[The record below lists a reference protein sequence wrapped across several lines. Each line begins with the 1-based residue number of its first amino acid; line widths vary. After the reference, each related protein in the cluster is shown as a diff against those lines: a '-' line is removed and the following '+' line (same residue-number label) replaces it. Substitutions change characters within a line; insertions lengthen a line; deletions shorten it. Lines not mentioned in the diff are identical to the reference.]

1 MCAQP
6 GAGHWVF
13 TKTQNI
19 DRRLN
24 ERGSPKVDFYRFSWI
39 EWISGVTSCFLFT
52 TKLDS
57 DEGCPKKTNIVSI
70 LLNLLHSYTIP
81 SYVYRSNIN
90 IFKSLCLTDGTSSI
104 ALQRASSVGIVNKH
118 FVVIG
123 NNWSPLLVL
132 DQSSLANFPRHKV
145 CTPPNTF
152 QHPDM
157 WSDGGREALRSVS
170 WLGCYGMCDI
180 QYWLVKVH
188 VWWLVTSSDFFWWR
202 QLG

>member
-1 MCAQP
+1 M
-6 GAGHWVF
+6 AGI
-13 TKTQNI
+13 TK
-19 DRRLN
+19 
-24 ERGSPKVDFYRFSWI
+24 
-39 EWISGVTSCFLFT
+39 SGFLQIFMNRMNFWCN
-52 TKLDS
+52 KLLPFHHQAGLY
-57 DEGCPKKTNIVSI
+57 EGCPKKTNIVSI

-104 ALQRASSVGIVNKH
+104 AVQRASSVGIVNKH

-157 WSDGGREALRSVS
+157 
-170 WLGCYGMCDI
+170 
-180 QYWLVKVH
+180 
-188 VWWLVTSSDFFWWR
+188 
-202 QLG
+202 

>member
-1 MCAQP
+1 MKDVPRKQ
-6 GAGHWVF
+6 
-13 TKTQNI
+13 
-19 DRRLN
+19 
-24 ERGSPKVDFYRFSWI
+24 
-39 EWISGVTSCFLFT
+39 TSFRSCLIFCTAIQF
-52 TKLDS
+52 
-57 DEGCPKKTNIVSI
+57 
-70 LLNLLHSYTIP
+70 P

-104 ALQRASSVGIVNKH
+104 ALQRVSSVGIVNKH

-145 CTPPNTF
+145 CTPPNTL

-157 WSDGGREALRSVS
+157 WSHGGREALRSVS
-170 WLGCYGMCDI
+170 WLGCYGMFDI
-180 QYWLVKVH
+180 QYWLVKAH